1 METEENQASRSSED
15 RTHTHSGGRRFPAE
29 RRHLLK
35 DEERQ
40 RWLPPEP
47 ILRTVGIAP
56 GAVVVDIGA
65 GTGFWTL
72 PLSQLVGPAGMV
84 YAVDVEPIML
94 EELGTLVREKQLS
107 NVQVISS
114 TEHEI
119 PLSHAVA
126 DVAVAGFVV
135 HEPADHAAFV
145 REIVRLLRP
154 GGRLLVVDWH
164 QKPTEKGPPLE
175 HRLAQREVE
184 TVLSDAGLTV
194 ERLDAP
200 NADVYV
206 LLGHVTIDGGTA

>member
-1 METEENQASRSSED
+1 METEENPASGGSED
-15 RTHTHSGGRRFPAE
+15 GTHTHSGGHRFPAE

-47 ILRTVGIAP
+47 ILRAVGITP
-56 GAVVVDIGA
+56 GAVAVDIGA

-94 EELGTLVREKQLS
+94 EELGTLVHEKQLS
-107 NVQVISS
+107 NVQVVSS

-119 PLSHAVA
+119 PLSNAVA
-126 DVAVAGFVV
+126 DVAIAGFVV
-135 HEPADHAAFV
+135 HEPSDHAAFV
-145 REIVRLLRP
+145 HEIVRLLRP
-154 GGRLLVVDWH
+154 GGRLLVVDW
-164 QKPTEKGPPLE
+164 QKKPTEKGPPLE

-194 ERLDAP
+194 EPLDAP
-200 NADVYV
+200 NSDIYV
-206 LLGHVTIDGGTA
+206 LLGHLPVDGGTA